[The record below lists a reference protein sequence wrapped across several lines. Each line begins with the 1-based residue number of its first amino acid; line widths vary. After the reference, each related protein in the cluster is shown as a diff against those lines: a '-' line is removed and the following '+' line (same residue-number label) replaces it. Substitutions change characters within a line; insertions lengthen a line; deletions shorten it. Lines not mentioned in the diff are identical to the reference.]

1 MAYRLASALCQIRN
15 RKLFTEFAYYR
26 PHTHCIRVAGVVSQS
41 QRPLELY
48 GKPHSSSY
56 HVSTTMQIPTVG
68 LQHVNDTRHS
78 DYMHH
83 AFETQ
88 TDKKSHNHD
97 TDSHM
102 NNSASKLLCCSAG
115 VALGFVLYNK
125 FFAQNSMVQAAGIE
139 NNGTNCE

>member
-1 MAYRLASALCQIRN
+1 MVYRLSSALCQIRN
-15 RKLFTEFAYYR
+15 RKLFTAFAYYR
-26 PHTHCIRVAGVVSQS
+26 PHTHCIRLVAGVVS

-48 GKPHSSSY
+48 GRPHSSSY
-56 HVSTTMQIPTVG
+56 HVSTTMHIPTVG

-78 DYMHH
+78 DYMYN

-88 TDKKSHNHD
+88 TNKKSHNH
-97 TDSHM
+97 DSHM

-125 FFAQNSMVQAAGIE
+125 FIAQNSLVQAAGIE
-139 NNGTNCE
+139 NNGTNCEY